1 MWHAV
6 QLFRT
11 SIISFEPSSPKSHLS
26 MVGICCILCV
36 KIFYSFS
43 LYSNSFHKN
52 NTSFLGGSYSEIQDP
67 DSMTQTPILG
77 NEGIKTALWS
87 FHCYSP
93 QTSKESPQWLSVS
106 MAHILGLDAAEQVVI
121 IKLFLT
127 APLQY
132 GFLRVPA
139 LSF

>member
-1 MWHAV
+1 MLYNCAE
-6 QLFRT
+6 LAL
-11 SIISFEPSSPKSHLS
+11 SLSSHLLLRVIYLWWIFVVS
-26 MVGICCILCV
+26 CVLKYFIHSLSILILSI
-36 KIFYSFS
+36 KTTHLFS
-43 LYSNSFHKN
+43 
-52 NTSFLGGSYSEIQDP
+52 LGGSYSEIQDP
-67 DSMTQTPILG
+67 HSMTQTPILG
-77 NEGIKTALWS
+77 SEGIKTVLWS

-127 APLQY
+127 ASLQY